1 MSRVIPP
8 GLVIVQVGDLVHK
21 GPESDACVAL
31 ADSLLRTNPEHYVQ
45 LVGNHEA
52 HYLGGPSVSGR
63 AGVVEVSSETRA
75 TLERWW
81 ETGLMRVAFP
91 ASDTEEFGPT
101 LVTHGGLTA
110 GFYREIGS
118 PNTVE
123 AAAKLLNNMAGEPR
137 AVFRPGA
144 LMTGE
149 IDYAAGPLC
158 PRSGA
163 ELAASWL
170 EEGAIP
176 YSQVHGHEGVWWWPN
191 NDYHDDVP
199 QGVRDIAN
207 RDEHRRFSWVTIGGR
222 VLYSVDPVL
231 GGTMPKGFLG
241 APLVLNMK

>member
-1 MSRVIPP
+1 M
-8 GLVIVQVGDLVHK
+8 HK
-21 GPESDACVAL
+21 GPESDACMAL

-63 AGVVEVSSETRA
+63 SGVVAVSSESRA

-91 ASDTEEFGPT
+91 ASDTLEFGPT

-123 AAAKLLNNMAGEPR
+123 AAAKLLNNMIGDAR
-137 AVFRPGA
+137 TVFRPGA

-158 PRSGA
+158 PRTVA

-191 NDYHDDVP
+191 DDYHDDVP
-199 QGVRDIAN
+199 ARVRDIAN
-207 RDEHRRFSWVTIGGR
+207 RDERRRFSWVTIDGR

-231 GGTMPKGFLG
+231 GDTMPKGFLG
-241 APLVLNMK
+241 APLVLTMK